1 MFYGL
6 VTEYTHVAGRP
17 RIWLF
22 MKAYMVFFEWIWLWH
37 WWPNFIFDHCAYF
50 NRNIK
55 LPTVHLV
62 TADFSLV
69 KALMSN
75 LFSFTSQC
83 ERTSHNEDDEGNS
96 FTSLSPDSSCRPKV
110 EIDCTVQRKIRVHF
124 TRPDYFGTWSTL
136 ATKCFIHQDTLIK
149 DLTTATTS
157 KNPFVSLHWLSVTKK
172 VLSFYTGASLVN
184 SPYSCMLYL
193 QLTVTWFVFYKK
205 YKSNRCKNG
214 KSSTLFPALSYLS
227 FMYN

>member
-1 MFYGL
+1 MLYGL

-17 RIWLF
+17 RVWLF
-22 MKAYMVFFEWIWLWH
+22 MKAYMVFFDWIWLWH
-37 WWPNFIFDHCAYF
+37 WWPNFIFDHCAYS

-62 TADFSLV
+62 TTDFSLV
-69 KALMSN
+69 KALISN

-124 TRPDYFGTWSTL
+124 TRPDYFGTEVLWQQLPNFHNCTVIGLLFALLST
-136 ATKCFIHQDTLIK
+136 QQ
-149 DLTTATTS
+149 
-157 KNPFVSLHWLSVTKK
+157 
-172 VLSFYTGASLVN
+172 SF
-184 SPYSCMLYL
+184 
-193 QLTVTWFVFYKK
+193 
-205 YKSNRCKNG
+205 
-214 KSSTLFPALSYLS
+214 S
-227 FMYN
+227 FTRTH

>member
-17 RIWLF
+17 RVWLF
-22 MKAYMVFFEWIWLWH
+22 MKAYMVFFDWIWLWH
-37 WWPNFIFDHCAYF
+37 WWPNFIFDHCAYA

-124 TRPDYFGTWSTL
+124 TRPDYFGTRSSLQQLPNFHNCTVIGLLFALLSTQQS
-136 ATKCFIHQDTLIK
+136 F
-149 DLTTATTS
+149 
-157 KNPFVSLHWLSVTKK
+157 PFTRTH
-172 VLSFYTGASLVN
+172 
-184 SPYSCMLYL
+184 
-193 QLTVTWFVFYKK
+193 
-205 YKSNRCKNG
+205 
-214 KSSTLFPALSYLS
+214 
-227 FMYN
+227 